1 MTRTSTFIL
10 LSMLL
15 LAACSSILPSPTAT
29 PTPTP
34 LPTSTPQGYLP
45 GWNLVWHDE
54 FDGSAVD
61 PKNWTYDLG
70 GNGWG
75 NAEMEYYT
83 NRPENVRVE
92 NGMLVIE
99 GRQEDY
105 KGLPYTSARLKS
117 QGLQEFQYGRIEARM
132 KLPSGQGMW
141 PAFWMLGND
150 INKTTAWPNCGEID
164 IMEYVGKTPDTVYE
178 TVHGPGYS
186 GARGLGGRFVLSA
199 DSLKNDF
206 HIFAL
211 EWESNEIRWYVDGQQ
226 VFQVTPEQSPAG
238 AQWVF
243 DHPFFILLN
252 LAVGGGWPGY
262 PDSTTVFPQ
271 QYLIDYVRVYQ
282 KPGQATATP

>member
-1 MTRTSTFIL
+1 VIRTIVPLLIGIL
-10 LSMLL
+10 FLT
-15 LAACSSILPSPTAT
+15 ACSSPTPQPTST
-29 PTPTP
+29 PTS
-34 LPTSTPQGYLP
+34 LPTSTPQGYRQ

-75 NAEMEYYT
+75 NAELEDYT
-83 NRPENVRVE
+83 NRPENVRLE
-92 NGMLVIE
+92 NGLLIIE
-99 GRQEDY
+99 GREEQYE
-105 KGLPYTSARLKS
+105 GRLYTSARLKS

-150 INKTTAWPNCGEID
+150 IDKTTTWPNSGEID
-164 IMEYVGKTPDTVYE
+164 IMEFIGKTPDTLYQ

-186 GARGLGGRFVLSA
+186 GARGIGGHVALTA
-199 DSLKNDF
+199 DTLRNDF
-206 HIFAL
+206 HVFAI
-211 EWESNEIRWYVDGQQ
+211 EWEPNQIRWFVDDQQ
-226 VFQVTPEQSPAG
+226 ASQVTPAQIPAG
-238 AQWVF
+238 TKWVF
-243 DHPFFILLN
+243 DHPFFIIMN

-271 QYLIDYVRVYQ
+271 QLQVDYVRVYQ
-282 KPGQATATP
+282 QTGGASGTP